1 MFQVRGVVNQKLEE
15 ARNGKLIGASLEA
28 KVYLHASSP
37 KLQEELISM
46 CGSNDVDHLK
56 RIFLTSQVS
65 HNFSHNF
72 EGDIDP
78 SLKIHFIRLSSAF
91 FPLGYICMNLQKK
104 VWSSFLFCL
113 PNLLTN
119 QKAILIS
126 SLLLSGLNWFIHSS
140 VIVFRKN
147 LREAVLIRL
156 LTLIEHLYLSEM

>member
-65 HNFSHNF
+65 LNFSHNF
-72 EGDIDP
+72 EGDLDP
-78 SLKIHFIRLSSAF
+78 SENSLYQAF
-91 FPLGYICMNLQKK
+91 FCIFSSRVHLHEFEKKTRSRAFYFASQISLQ
-104 VWSSFLFCL
+104 
-113 PNLLTN
+113 
-119 QKAILIS
+119 I
-126 SLLLSGLNWFIHSS
+126 
-140 VIVFRKN
+140 RKPY
-147 LREAVLIRL
+147 
-156 LTLIEHLYLSEM
+156 LYLAYCFQD

>member
-1 MFQVRGVVNQKLEE
+1 MVNQKLEE

-65 HNFSHNF
+65 LNFSHNF
-72 EGDIDP
+72 EGDIDL

-91 FPLGYICMNLQKK
+91 FPLGYICMNMPNTMVL
-104 VWSSFLFCL
+104 SLLFCL
-113 PNLLTN
+113 PYFLTN

-126 SLLLSGLNWFIHSS
+126 SLLLSGLTGSS
-140 VIVFRKN
+140 IV
-147 LREAVLIRL
+147 
-156 LTLIEHLYLSEM
+156 LSWCLEETDGKQV